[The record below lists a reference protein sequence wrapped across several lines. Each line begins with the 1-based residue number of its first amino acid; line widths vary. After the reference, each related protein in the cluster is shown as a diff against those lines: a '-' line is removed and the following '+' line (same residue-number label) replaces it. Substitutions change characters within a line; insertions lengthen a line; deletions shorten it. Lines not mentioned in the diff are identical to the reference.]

1 MDVGI
6 SYIEDN
12 KCQFCKNDIS
22 KNDFVNEYIKYSTSK
37 SKKVEENL
45 LKYKKE
51 LENYKNNIL
60 RDIKISILKNKEYSD
75 IVDIGENISDEEWS
89 QYINDIESLIN
100 AIEKNVYSD
109 TKNVNY
115 LELISKKYPNAI
127 FTMDSAFYFHNLT
140 DVIPSK
146 INLAIERNSSRI
158 KDEKIN
164 QVLIIKKLFEIG
176 KMQMTVEGATI
187 NVYDKERML
196 IELIRN
202 KNQIAFDYYKEII
215 SNYRKIINDLDI
227 SKIEEYIERFP
238 HEEYIYE
245 TLQREVF

>member
-1 MDVGI
+1 MI
-6 SYIEDN
+6 YNYKE
-12 KCQFCKNDIS
+12 
-22 KNDFVNEYIKYSTSK
+22 IKEK
-37 SKKVEENL
+37 
-45 LKYKKE
+45 
-51 LENYKNNIL
+51 YKNNYKIEKA
-60 RDIKISILKNKEYSD
+60 IKK
-75 IVDIGENISDEEWS
+75 GEI
-89 QYINDIESLIN
+89 YK
-100 AIEKNVYSD
+100 IEKNVYSD

-140 DVIPSK
+140 DVIPRK

-227 SKIEEYIERFP
+227 SKIEEYIGIFP
-238 HEEYIYE
+238 HEEHIYE

>member
-1 MDVGI
+1 MI
-6 SYIEDN
+6 YNYKE
-12 KCQFCKNDIS
+12 
-22 KNDFVNEYIKYSTSK
+22 IK
-37 SKKVEENL
+37 E
-45 LKYKKE
+45 KYKT
-51 LENYKNNIL
+51 NYKINKA
-60 RDIKISILKNKEYSD
+60 IK
-75 IVDIGENISDEEWS
+75 DEEL
-89 QYINDIESLIN
+89 YK
-100 AIEKNVYSD
+100 IEKNIYSD
-109 TKNVNY
+109 TKNINY

-146 INLAIERNSSRI
+146 IDLAIERNSSRI

-164 QVLIIKKLFEIG
+164 QVLTIKKLFEIG
-176 KMQMTVEGATI
+176 KMQMIVEGATI

-215 SNYRKIINDLDI
+215 SNYRKIINDIDI
-227 SKIEEYIERFP
+227 SKIEEYIEIFS
-238 HEEYIYE
+238 HEEHIYE

>member
-1 MDVGI
+1 MI
-6 SYIEDN
+6 YNYKE
-12 KCQFCKNDIS
+12 
-22 KNDFVNEYIKYSTSK
+22 IKEK
-37 SKKVEENL
+37 
-45 LKYKKE
+45 
-51 LENYKNNIL
+51 YKNNYKIEKE
-60 RDIKISILKNKEYSD
+60 IKK
-75 IVDIGENISDEEWS
+75 GEI
-89 QYINDIESLIN
+89 YK
-100 AIEKNVYSD
+100 IEKNVYSD

>member
-1 MDVGI
+1 
-6 SYIEDN
+6 
-12 KCQFCKNDIS
+12 
-22 KNDFVNEYIKYSTSK
+22 
-37 SKKVEENL
+37 
-45 LKYKKE
+45 
-51 LENYKNNIL
+51 
-60 RDIKISILKNKEYSD
+60 
-75 IVDIGENISDEEWS
+75 
-89 QYINDIESLIN
+89 
-100 AIEKNVYSD
+100 
-109 TKNVNY
+109 
-115 LELISKKYPNAI
+115 
-127 FTMDSAFYFHNLT
+127 MDSAFYFHNLT

-227 SKIEEYIERFP
+227 SKIEDK
-238 HEEYIYE
+238 
-245 TLQREVF
+245 

>member
-1 MDVGI
+1 MI
-6 SYIEDN
+6 YNYKE
-12 KCQFCKNDIS
+12 
-22 KNDFVNEYIKYSTSK
+22 IKEK
-37 SKKVEENL
+37 
-45 LKYKKE
+45 
-51 LENYKNNIL
+51 YKNNYKIEKA
-60 RDIKISILKNKEYSD
+60 IKK
-75 IVDIGENISDEEWS
+75 GEI
-89 QYINDIESLIN
+89 YK
-100 AIEKNVYSD
+100 IEKNVYSD

-196 IELIRN
+196 IDLARN
-202 KNQIAFDYYKEII
+202 KNQIGYDLYKEII
-215 SNYRKIINDLDI
+215 SNYRKLADSLDTQ
-227 SKIEEYIERFP
+227 KIEEY
-238 HEEYIYE
+238 
-245 TLQREVF
+245 LQYFVNGDKIFEIIQDEVF